1 LRPESSIKVLL
12 VDDHAVVRNGVRL
25 MLGTATDIE
34 VAAEA
39 ERARDALSLVQV
51 QCFDV
56 ALIDIALP
64 DRSGL
69 DLLKSLRTQQPA
81 LAVLILSIY
90 SEEVY
95 ALRAIRLGAS
105 GYLTK
110 STPAKTLIAAV
121 RKAHAGGRYVS
132 PELAE
137 RLAQHL
143 GSTSTASHEA
153 LSDRELEVLKLIA
166 LGESLA
172 RIAEALHLSPN
183 TVTTYRAR
191 ICQKMQLKSN
201 AQLTRYALEH
211 GLLI

>member
-1 LRPESSIKVLL
+1 MRPERNIKVLL

-25 MLGTATDIE
+25 MLSTATDIE
-34 VAAEA
+34 VVAEA
-39 ERARDALSLVQV
+39 ETARDALNLAHAQR
-51 QCFDV
+51 FDV

-69 DLLKSLRTQQPA
+69 DLLKSLRTQHPA

-143 GSTSTASHEA
+143 GSTGTASHEA

-166 LGESLA
+166 RGESLA
-172 RIAEALHLSPN
+172 RIAETLHLSPN

-211 GLLI
+211 GLLL

>member
-1 LRPESSIKVLL
+1 LHPERSIKVLL

-34 VAAEA
+34 VVAEA
-39 ERARDALSLVQV
+39 ETARDALNLAQA
-51 QCFDV
+51 QRFDV
-56 ALIDIALP
+56 TLIDIALP

-166 LGESLA
+166 RGESLA
-172 RIAEALHLSPN
+172 RIAETLHLSPN

-191 ICQKMQLKSN
+191 ICRKMQLKSN

-211 GLLI
+211 GLLL

>member
-1 LRPESSIKVLL
+1 LHPESSIKVLL

-25 MLGTATDIE
+25 MLSTATDIE
-34 VAAEA
+34 VVAEA
-39 ERARDALSLVQV
+39 ETARDALNLAQA
-51 QCFDV
+51 QRFDV
-56 ALIDIALP
+56 TLIDIALP

-69 DLLKSLRTQQPA
+69 DLLKSLRTQHPA

-110 STPAKTLIAAV
+110 STPTKILIAAV

-143 GSTSTASHEA
+143 GSTSTASHEG

-166 LGESLA
+166 RGESLA
-172 RIAEALHLSPN
+172 RIAETLHLSPN

-211 GLLI
+211 GLLL

>member
-1 LRPESSIKVLL
+1 MRPESSIKVLL

-25 MLGTATDIE
+25 MLGTANDIE

-39 ERARDALSLVQV
+39 ETARDALSLAQA
-51 QCFDV
+51 QRFDV

-69 DLLKSLRTQQPA
+69 ELLKSLRTQQPA

-143 GSTSTASHEA
+143 GNTRTASHEA
-153 LSDRELEVLKLIA
+153 LSDRELEVLKLLA
-166 LGESLA
+166 RGESLA
-172 RIAEALHLSPN
+172 RIAETLHLSPN

-201 AQLTRYALEH
+201 AELTRYALEQ
-211 GLLI
+211 GLLM

>member
-1 LRPESSIKVLL
+1 
-12 VDDHAVVRNGVRL
+12 
-25 MLGTATDIE
+25 
-34 VAAEA
+34 
-39 ERARDALSLVQV
+39 
-51 QCFDV
+51 
-56 ALIDIALP
+56 
-64 DRSGL
+64 
-69 DLLKSLRTQQPA
+69 
-81 LAVLILSIY
+81 
-90 SEEVY
+90 
-95 ALRAIRLGAS
+95 
-105 GYLTK
+105 
-110 STPAKTLIAAV
+110 
-121 RKAHAGGRYVS
+121 VS

-201 AQLTRYALEH
+201 AQLTRYALEYLPPWQFS
-211 GLLI
+211 GERIDSPDSRPGPSPLAV

>member
-1 LRPESSIKVLL
+1 MRPERNIKVLL

-25 MLGTATDIE
+25 MLSTATDIE
-34 VAAEA
+34 VVAEA
-39 ERARDALSLVQV
+39 ETARDALNLAQA
-51 QCFDV
+51 QRFDV
-56 ALIDIALP
+56 TLIDIALP

-69 DLLKSLRTQQPA
+69 DLLKSLRTQHPA

-110 STPAKTLIAAV
+110 STPTKILIAAV

-143 GSTSTASHEA
+143 GSTSTASHEG

-166 LGESLA
+166 RGESLA
-172 RIAEALHLSPN
+172 RIAETLHLSPN

-211 GLLI
+211 GLLL

>member
-1 LRPESSIKVLL
+1 MRPERSIKVLL
-12 VDDHAVVRNGVRL
+12 VDDHAVVRHGVRL
-25 MLGTATDIE
+25 MLGTATDIK

-39 ERARDALSLVQV
+39 ETARDALNLAQA
-51 QCFDV
+51 QRFDV
-56 ALIDIALP
+56 TLIDIALP

-69 DLLKSLRTQQPA
+69 DLLKSLRTQHPA

-110 STPAKTLIAAV
+110 STPTKILIAAV

-143 GSTSTASHEA
+143 GSTSTASHEG

-166 LGESLA
+166 RGESLA
-172 RIAEALHLSPN
+172 RIAETLHLSPN

-211 GLLI
+211 GLLL

>member
-1 LRPESSIKVLL
+1 LHPESSIKVLL

-25 MLGTATDIE
+25 MLSTATDIE
-34 VAAEA
+34 VVAEA
-39 ERARDALSLVQV
+39 ETARDALNLAQA
-51 QCFDV
+51 QRFDV
-56 ALIDIALP
+56 TLIDIALP

-69 DLLKSLRTQQPA
+69 DLLKSLRTQHPA

-143 GSTSTASHEA
+143 GSTSTASHEG

-166 LGESLA
+166 RGESLA
-172 RIAEALHLSPN
+172 RIAETLHLSPN

-211 GLLI
+211 GLLL